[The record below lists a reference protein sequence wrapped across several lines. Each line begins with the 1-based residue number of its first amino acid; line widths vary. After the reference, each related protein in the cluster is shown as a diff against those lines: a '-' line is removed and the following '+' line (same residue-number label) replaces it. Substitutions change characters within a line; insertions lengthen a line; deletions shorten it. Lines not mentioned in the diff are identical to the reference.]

1 MAPSVVEGGVEI
13 YFASAFIGIDL
24 FGAKKDEATPLNQA
38 LVSAAPR
45 PAVLSI
51 TYGLAASPVVTWLWS
66 HRPDRGVALGA
77 RFVLKPLSAGTDGQR
92 VHGPTVKT

>member
-1 MAPSVVEGGVEI
+1 MAPSVVKGGVEI
-13 YFASAFIGIDL
+13 YLASAIVEID
-24 FGAKKDEATPLNQA
+24 FFAAEKDEATPLNQA

-51 TYGLAASPVVTWLWS
+51 MYGLTASSVVTWLWS